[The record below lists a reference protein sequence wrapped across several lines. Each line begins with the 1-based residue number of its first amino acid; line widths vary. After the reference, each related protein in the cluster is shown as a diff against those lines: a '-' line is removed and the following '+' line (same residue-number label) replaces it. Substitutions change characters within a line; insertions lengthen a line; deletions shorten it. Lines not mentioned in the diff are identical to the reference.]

1 MKLIDFISVTNAVR
15 GNRSVRRLFMTI
27 KKGER
32 EYMVTEFSRE
42 WKVERDLGGVAVK
55 YRIPKEAAPDA
66 AAVERIIAENDEI
79 F

>member
-1 MKLIDFISVTNAVR
+1 
-15 GNRSVRRLFMTI
+15 
-27 KKGER
+27 
-32 EYMVTEFSRE
+32 MVTEFSRE
-42 WKVERDLGGVAVK
+42 RKVERDLGGVAVK